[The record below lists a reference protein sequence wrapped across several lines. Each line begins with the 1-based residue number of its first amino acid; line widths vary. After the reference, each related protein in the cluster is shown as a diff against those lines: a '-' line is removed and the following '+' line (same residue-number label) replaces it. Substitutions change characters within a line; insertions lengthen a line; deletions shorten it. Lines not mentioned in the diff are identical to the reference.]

1 MGWTIGGQT
10 GRGGKAKGWILY
22 RLEDEIDAAEGEYAE
37 ALRAEHATIKAK
49 HALEFGQHVK
59 RSILVTAL
67 WKAQLRAGL
76 VVEGDDLMTPL
87 AESVREAVE

>member
-22 RLEDEIDAAEGEYAE
+22 RLEDEISEAEGKYAE
-37 ALRAEHATIKAK
+37 ALREEHAAIKAK
-49 HALEFGQHVK
+49 HALDFGQHVK
-59 RSILVTAL
+59 RSMLVQAL

-76 VVEGDDLMTPL
+76 VVPGDDLMTPL